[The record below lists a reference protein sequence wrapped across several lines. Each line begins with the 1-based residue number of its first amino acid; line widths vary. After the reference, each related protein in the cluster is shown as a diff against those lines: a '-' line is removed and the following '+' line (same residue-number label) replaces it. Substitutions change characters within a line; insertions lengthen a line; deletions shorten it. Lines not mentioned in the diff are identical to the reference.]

1 MAQNYTPNAVS
12 LRQLQYLVAVA
23 DLGGFGKAAAACHVA
38 QPSLSAQVAHAESQL
53 GVQIFERSQRG
64 VRVSTAGV
72 AVLEQARIVLNAARH
87 LEELAAQLTD
97 PFTGTLRFGVIPT
110 VGPYLLPEIVPLL
123 RTAYPRMTMQWT
135 EERTPT
141 LVRLLQEG
149 QLDAAILALD
159 DSVDGLSYAKLAFD
173 PFVIAAA
180 RDNPVI
186 VNQKPARARDL
197 DGAEVLLL
205 EDGHCL
211 RDQALS
217 LCDAAGARESA
228 FRATSLATLVQMV
241 SAGPA
246 VTVLPAMAVPVENRR
261 GQLSVREF
269 APKPPG
275 RTLVLGWR
283 RGSALQDALEAVAAT
298 IRDGLVRLPRTP
310 LPTDSSVPGPT
321 ETPARSSPR
330 TRPAAASARTTAHSR
345 G

>member
-1 MAQNYTPNAVS
+1 MTPGFTPHGVS

-53 GVQIFERSQRG
+53 GVQIFERGRRG
-64 VRVSTAGV
+64 VRVSAGG
-72 AVLEQARIVLNAARH
+72 AAILAQARVVLNAARQ
-87 LEELAAQLTD
+87 LEDTAAQMTD
-97 PFTGTLRFGVIPT
+97 PFSGTLRLGVIPT
-110 VGPYLLPEIVPLL
+110 VGPYLLPEIVPML
-123 RTAYPRMTMQWT
+123 RAAYPRLTMQWT

-141 LVRLLQEG
+141 LVRLLHDG

-159 DSVDGLSYAKLAFD
+159 GSVDGLAYARLTFD

-180 RDNPVI
+180 RDNPVT
-186 VNQKPARARDL
+186 VSRKPAKPRDL
-197 DGAEVLLL
+197 EGAEVLLL

-217 LCDAAGARESA
+217 LCDAAGAREGD

-241 SAGPA
+241 SAGQA

-261 GQLSVREF
+261 GQLAVRAF
-269 APKPPG
+269 APKSPG
-275 RTLVLGWR
+275 RTLVLAWR
-283 RGSALQDALEAVAAT
+283 RGSALKTALEAVSDTLRNGLTAAT
-298 IRDGLVRLPRTP
+298 RQAP
-310 LPTDSSVPGPT
+310 S
-321 ETPARSSPR
+321 
-330 TRPAAASARTTAHSR
+330 RPAAAKAAASPSRAR